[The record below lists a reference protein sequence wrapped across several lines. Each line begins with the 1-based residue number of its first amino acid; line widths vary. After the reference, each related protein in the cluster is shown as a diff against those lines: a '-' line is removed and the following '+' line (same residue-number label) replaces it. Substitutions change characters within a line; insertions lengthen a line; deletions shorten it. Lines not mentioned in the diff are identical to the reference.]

1 MADTATKLTTQIAS
15 VTAAITALISLGQ
28 AVYPY
33 VIILLKTLKDL
44 IDDMSGKMGDVGDL
58 VATIYTNIEKAIDTL
73 EEALA
78 KEGLVSDDE
87 VAKWLL
93 EIDQNV
99 QVIKAAAAD

>member
-1 MADTATKLTTQIAS
+1 MTDTATKLTTQIAS

-33 VIILLKTLKDL
+33 VVILLKTIKDL
-44 IDDMSGKMGDVGDL
+44 IKDLSGKMDETGEIVS
-58 VATIYTNIEKAIDTL
+58 AIYTNIDDAINTL

-78 KEGLVSDDE
+78 SNGLVSDEE
-87 VAKWLL
+87 VTKWLA
-93 EIDQNV
+93 EIDQNI